1 MIVTLSLT
9 LLIESILVL
18 AFAVWRRKPAGG
30 LWLTCLTANLITQS
44 LLWLALSLFFRHY
57 WPTLLLMEIIIWLVE
72 GLIYHRIRANR
83 LTLRESFLLSLAA
96 NLTSFMAGFWIA
108 G

>member
-9 LLIESILVL
+9 LLIESTLVL
-18 AFAVWRRKPAGG
+18 AFAVWRRKPAGV
-30 LWLTCLTANLITQS
+30 LWLTCLAVNLLTQS
-44 LLWLALSLFFRHY
+44 LLWLALTLFFRHY

-72 GLIYHRIRANR
+72 GLIFYRIRANR
-83 LTLRESFLLSLAA
+83 LSLREAFLLSLAA
-96 NLTSFMAGFWIA
+96 NLTSFVAGLWIT